1 MYDFLLVFYSA
12 IKSKPGNRVVLFS
25 NEKIKE
31 KEIRKESKLEEAKG
45 SK

>member
-1 MYDFLLVFYSA
+1 
-12 IKSKPGNRVVLFS
+12 VVLFS